1 MTCITKQTLT
11 LLNKINAVDPM
22 AAASYMLML
31 LDDSESQALMFND
44 CPNALFD
51 AFNWESTKEGI
62 IYWRDLDI
70 IVGGGQS

>member
-31 LDDSESQALMFND
+31 LDNKPKPLYFDEKPYDLSE
-44 CPNALFD
+44 
-51 AFNWESTKEGI
+51 AFLWRATKEDYDYWDDIHQRI
-62 IYWRDLDI
+62 INP
-70 IVGGGQS
+70 